1 MSKDELQA
9 IGNWTELPEGGH
21 GDPSRKKS
29 KANIPMGFHYAGG
42 KLERSA
48 TTKRKCVARFL
59 QMMQK
64 KLTSSSLSEDGL
76 LPRDSWGWGE
86 FASLHQE
93 MEELEIEQPKQ
104 TMEAPE
110 MLANPDQIE
119 VSEEVELPVVEES
132 PASPISSSSSTSS
145 SASDISAE
153 GVDLV
158 GILPDST
165 AVDDLMWLRQGRK
178 IHLIKEEPDGGHPI
192 PWLPRQKPSLK
203 NHSSGAEVSHNLPIR
218 HFARGVSL
226 ECPEG
231 CTPRWLTTMA
241 GCIDSQP
248 VYERKKGCQPLLVCV
263 ALSQPPVGL
272 MSLFFH
278 DSLHAVEVFYF
289 KCFV

>member
-1 MSKDELQA
+1 MACFRAAQA
-9 IGNWTELPEGGH
+9 DDGG
-21 GDPSRKKS
+21 
-29 KANIPMGFHYAGG
+29 
-42 KLERSA
+42 
-48 TTKRKCVARFL
+48 
-59 QMMQK
+59 
-64 KLTSSSLSEDGL
+64 
-76 LPRDSWGWGE
+76 PRDAGKPRPDRGVRGGGATCCWGVPG
-86 FASLHQE
+86 
-93 MEELEIEQPKQ
+93 
-104 TMEAPE
+104 
-110 MLANPDQIE
+110 
-119 VSEEVELPVVEES
+119 
-132 PASPISSSSSTSS
+132 ISYFQQLLN
-145 SASDISAE
+145 ILV
-153 GVDLV
+153 GLWHLDLV

-192 PWLPRQKPSLK
+192 PWCRDKAFAQEPQQR
-203 NHSSGAEVSHNLPIR
+203 GRGFTHNLPIR

-278 DSLHAVEVFYF
+278 DRLHAVEVFYF
-289 KCFV
+289 MCFV